1 MYSPYKTS
9 ESTYNYDPYKIDNT
23 INTGYNVPVH
33 NANNTT
39 IG

>member
-1 MYSPYKTS
+1 MYSPYKIG
-9 ESTYNYDPYKIDNT
+9 ESTYSYDPYKIDNT
-23 INTGYNVPVH
+23 TTSGYNVPVH